1 VRAQKLGL
9 ARLALP
15 SSVRV
20 AVHTLGVTQIVSW
33 GTTFYA
39 PAVFSA
45 PIIAETGWSKT
56 EVYGAFS
63 ASLVLGALIARRVG
77 RLIDERGGR
86 NAMSLGSVLC
96 ALGLLVLA
104 AAESYAVYLGAWLL
118 LGIAMRFA
126 LYEAAFATLT
136 AAARHEA
143 RRAISVLTLYGGFA
157 STVFWPI
164 GFFLVEALGWRM
176 ALVVFA
182 VLNLA
187 ICLPMHLF
195 LLPRGGPAPAGDAGP
210 RAAPI
215 DTSRILTGR
224 ERTLALWLLSAAF
237 ALFSFMSSAF
247 SAHLID
253 TLVALGLSAPAAVT
267 TASLR
272 GVGQVGARLWELL
285 FAARL
290 GPLALSMLALGLTS
304 VAFLPLAAGVSIVT
318 GTLFTLVQG
327 AGNGLVTI
335 ARGVAPLLLFGPQ
348 GYGALTGAMAAPS
361 LVAAAF
367 APAAH
372 AALVDLAGNRAGLL
386 FEAGVATL
394 AVLLVAALALRL
406 RRL

>member
-1 VRAQKLGL
+1 MSVQRIDL

-15 SSVRV
+15 SSVRA

-56 EVYGAFS
+56 EVYAAFS

-77 RLIDERGGR
+77 QFIDQRGGR

-96 ALGLLVLA
+96 ALGLLGVA
-104 AAESYAVYLGAWLL
+104 AAHSYTVYFAAWLL
-118 LGIAMRFA
+118 LGVAMRLS

-164 GFFLVEALGWRM
+164 GFWLVEAQGWRM

-182 VLNLA
+182 ACNLA
-187 ICLPMHLF
+187 ICLPLHLF
-195 LLPRGGPAPAGDAGP
+195 LLPRGGPAPIVRDGP
-210 RAAPI
+210 RAAPV

-224 ERTLALWLLSAAF
+224 ERTIALWTLSTAF

-253 TLVALGLSAPAAVT
+253 LLAALGLSDPAAVA

-290 GPLALSMLALGLTS
+290 GPLALSALALGLTA
-304 VAFLPLAAGVSIVT
+304 VAFVPLTAGVGAIT
-318 GTLFTLVQG
+318 APLFTLMQG

-335 ARGVAPLLLFGPQ
+335 ARGVAPLILFGPQ

-367 APAAH
+367 APAVH
-372 AALVDLAGNRAGLL
+372 AAIVDLAGNRVGLV
-386 FEAGVATL
+386 FEAAVASL
-394 AVLLVAALALRL
+394 SVVLVLLLALRL
-406 RRL
+406 RRT

>member
-1 VRAQKLGL
+1 M
-9 ARLALP
+9 
-15 SSVRV
+15 RV
-20 AVHTLGVTQIVSW
+20 AVHTLGVTQIISW

-77 RLIDERGGR
+77 HFIDERGGR
-86 NAMSLGSVLC
+86 LAMAFGSVLC
-96 ALGLLVLA
+96 ALGLLGLA
-104 AAESYAVYLGAWLL
+104 AATTYPGYLAAWIV
-118 LGIAMRFA
+118 LGVAMRFA

-143 RRAISVLTLYGGFA
+143 RRAISVLTVYGGFA

-164 GFFLVEALGWRM
+164 GFGLVGAFGWRP
-176 ALVVFA
+176 ALVIFA
-182 VLNLA
+182 ALNLA
-187 ICLPMHLF
+187 ICLPLHLL
-195 LLPRGGPAPAGDAGP
+195 LLPRGGPAPIDKDEA

-215 DTSRILTGR
+215 DTSMVLEGR
-224 ERTLALWLLSAAF
+224 DRAVALWMLSAAF
-237 ALFSFMSSAF
+237 ALFTFMSSAL

-253 TLVALGLSAPAAVT
+253 TLIALGLTGSAAVT

-272 GVGQVGARLWELL
+272 GVGQVAARLWEIL

-290 GPLALSMLALGLTS
+290 GPLALCTLALGLS
-304 VAFLPLAAGVSIVT
+304 PLAFLPLGAGVNALT
-318 GTLFTLVQG
+318 ATLFTLLQG
-327 AGNGLVTI
+327 AGNGLATI

-348 GYGALTGAMAAPS
+348 GYGALTGTIAAPS

-367 APAAH
+367 APAIH
-372 AALVDLAGNRAGLL
+372 AAIVDLAGYRVGLL
-386 FEAGVATL
+386 FEAAVAALGVL
-394 AVLLVAALALRL
+394 FVLLLALRL
-406 RRL
+406 RRW

>member
-1 VRAQKLGL
+1 MSLQRIDL

-20 AVHTLGVTQIVSW
+20 AVHTLGVTQIVAW
-33 GTTFYA
+33 GTTFYV

-63 ASLVLGALIARRVG
+63 ASLVLGALIARPIG
-77 RLIDERGGR
+77 RFIDERGGR
-86 NAMSLGSVLC
+86 NAMALGSVLC
-96 ALGLLVLA
+96 ALGLLGVA
-104 AAESYAVYLGAWLL
+104 AATSYAVYLAAWIV
-118 LGIAMRFA
+118 LGIAMRLA

-143 RRAISVLTLYGGFA
+143 RRAISVLTVYGGFA

-164 GFFLVEALGWRM
+164 GFGLVSAVGWRM

-182 VLNLA
+182 ALNLA
-187 ICLPMHLF
+187 VCLPLHLF
-195 LLPRGGPAPAGDAGP
+195 LLPRGGPAPLDVAAA

-215 DTSRILTGR
+215 DTSLILEGSD
-224 ERTLALWLLSAAF
+224 RTLALWMLSAAF
-237 ALFSFMSSAF
+237 ALFTFMSSAL

-253 TLVALGLSAPAAVT
+253 TLVALGLTGPEAVT

-272 GVGQVGARLWELL
+272 GVGQVAARLWEIL

-290 GPLALSMLALGLTS
+290 GPLALCTLSLGLS
-304 VAFLPLAAGVSIVT
+304 PIAFLPLAAGVTVLTS
-318 GTLFTLVQG
+318 TLFTLLQG
-327 AGNGLVTI
+327 AGNGLATI
-335 ARGVAPLLLFGPQ
+335 ARGVAPLLLFGPH
-348 GYGALTGAMAAPS
+348 GYGALTGTIAAPS

-367 APAAH
+367 APAVH
-372 AALVDLAGNRAGLL
+372 AAIVDLAGYRVGLV
-386 FEAGVATL
+386 FEAVVAALGVVL
-394 AVLLVAALALRL
+394 VLLLALRL
-406 RRL
+406 RRT

>member
-1 VRAQKLGL
+1 MTVQRIDF

-15 SSVRV
+15 SSVRA
-20 AVHTLGVTQIVSW
+20 AVHTLGITQIVSW

-63 ASLVLGALIARRVG
+63 VSLVLGALIARRVG
-77 RLIDERGGR
+77 RFIDEHGGR
-86 NAMSLGSVLC
+86 LAMSLGSVLC
-96 ALGLLVLA
+96 ATGLLGVA
-104 AAESYAVYLGAWLL
+104 AATNYVVFLGAWVV
-118 LGIAMRFA
+118 LGIAMRLS

-164 GFFLVEALGWRM
+164 GFGLVESIGWRM

-182 VLNLA
+182 ALNLV
-187 ICLPMHLF
+187 ICLPLHLF
-195 LLPRGGPAPAGDAGP
+195 LLPRGGPMPADA
-210 RAAPI
+210 AAPRTDII
-215 DTSRILTGR
+215 DPSQILKGR
-224 ERTLALWLLSAAF
+224 ERTIALWMLSAAF
-237 ALFSFMSSAF
+237 ALFTFMSSAL

-253 TLVALGLSAPAAVT
+253 TLVALGLGGPAAVT

-272 GVGQVGARLWELL
+272 GVGQVAARLGELL

-290 GPLALSMLALGLTS
+290 GPLTLCTLALGLS
-304 VAFLPLAAGVSIVT
+304 PLAFLPLAAGVKVLT
-318 GTLFTLVQG
+318 ATLFSLLQG
-327 AGNGLVTI
+327 AGMGLATI
-335 ARGVAPLLLFGPQ
+335 ARGVAPLLLFGSE
-348 GYGALTGAMAAPS
+348 GYGALTGAIAAPS

-367 APAAH
+367 APAVH
-372 AALVDLAGNRAGLL
+372 AAIVDLAGYRVGLL
-386 FEAGVATL
+386 FEAAVASLGVVL
-394 AVLLVAALALRL
+394 VLLLALRL
-406 RRL
+406 KRS